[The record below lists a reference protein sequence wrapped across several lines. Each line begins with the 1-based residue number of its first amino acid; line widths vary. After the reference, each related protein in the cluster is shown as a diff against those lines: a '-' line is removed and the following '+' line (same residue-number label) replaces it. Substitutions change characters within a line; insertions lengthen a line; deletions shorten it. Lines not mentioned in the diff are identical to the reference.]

1 MENNARNNE
10 TPNNRQPDPT
20 PLSEFGEA
28 LALNLEKQLI
38 EKNFDMPMLPDVAS
52 RVLALSNDPDSDAAQ
67 LAKLIQGD
75 QALSGHVMR
84 IANSAAYTP
93 NASMVS
99 LQQAIAR
106 LGMTLI
112 TEIALAASLSSK
124 MFKAP
129 LFKDRLV
136 EIWDHALASA
146 LWGKEVARISKKNV
160 EASFLCGL
168 LHSIGRPVVLQLLS
182 EQLEAAG
189 QSISL
194 TEARQL
200 EDRFHVAYGAVIVD
214 KWQMPVIVQEAV
226 RFYQDY
232 QQASQ
237 HRDQAMVIHAAD
249 KLAEDT
255 LACQKQGVC
264 ELDSVL
270 DDDVFAGLNLY
281 QDEIEKLKEQTG
293 KVLAGMEAMRA

>member
-1 MENNARNNE
+1 MEKNVLEAAQNNV
-10 TPNNRQPDPT
+10 T
-20 PLSEFGEA
+20 LSEYA
-28 LALNLEKQLI
+28 QILAEHLETQLK

-67 LAKLIQGD
+67 LAKLIQSD

-106 LGMTLI
+106 LGMSLI
-112 TEIALAASLSSK
+112 TEIALAASLNSK

-168 LHSIGRPVVLQLLS
+168 LHSIGRPVVLQSIS
-182 EQLEAAG
+182 EQLEATK
-189 QSISL
+189 QSISPE
-194 TEARQL
+194 EARQL
-200 EDRFHVAYGAVIVD
+200 EDQFHVAFGAVIVD
-214 KWQMPVIVQEAV
+214 KWQMPGIVQEAV
-226 RFYQDY
+226 QYYQDY
-232 QQASQ
+232 RQARH

-249 KLAEDT
+249 KLAGDT

-264 ELDSVL
+264 KLDTVL

-281 QDEIEKLKEQTG
+281 QDEIEKLKEQTE

>member
-1 MENNARNNE
+1 MASHLLE
-10 TPNNRQPDPT
+10 TPQDKLEGVV
-20 PLSEFGEA
+20 LSANGQA
-28 LALNLEKQLI
+28 LAQHLNEQLRN
-38 EKNFDMPMLPDVAS
+38 KNFDMPMLPDVAS

-106 LGMTLI
+106 LGMALI
-112 TEIALAASLSSK
+112 TEIALAASLNSK
-124 MFKAP
+124 LFKAP
-129 LFKDRLV
+129 LFKERLV
-136 EIWDHALASA
+136 AIWDHALASA

-168 LHSIGRPVVLQLLS
+168 LHSIGRPVVLQSIS
-182 EQLEAAG
+182 EQLEGKNA
-189 QSISL
+189 SL
-194 TEARQL
+194 SPEEARLL
-200 EDRFHVAYGAVIVD
+200 EDQFHIAFGAVIVE

-226 RFYQDY
+226 QFYQDY
-232 QQASQ
+232 DQAK
-237 HRDQAMVIHAAD
+237 HNRDQAMVIHAAD

-255 LACQKQGVC
+255 LTCQKQGAC
-264 ELDSVL
+264 ELDVVL
-270 DDDVFAGLNLY
+270 DDDVFAALNLY
-281 QDEIEKLKEQTG
+281 ADEIELLKQQQD
-293 KVLAGMEAMRA
+293 KVLAGM